1 MKKKR
6 LLSMAMAL
14 CLVLGSAAALPK
26 NAFVDSTNITASAAN
41 TATSGKCGENVS
53 WSLKDGVL
61 TISGSGKMTDYHYD
75 DSPFYNREDIKS
87 VVIKSGV
94 TSIGYDAFRDCSSLT
109 SVTIPSSV
117 TSIGSYAFEYC
128 KNFTSITIPSSVT
141 SIGEGVFRRCSSLTS
156 VTIPSSVT
164 SIGLWAF
171 DSCSSLTSI
180 TIPSSVTSIGHG
192 AFEYC
197 ENLTSITIPKSVTS
211 IGSDAFW
218 ETKWLENQQKKNPL
232 VVVNG
237 ILIDGTKCSG
247 KVTIPSSVT
256 SIGHDAFRDCSSLTG
271 VTIPNSV
278 KSISGYAFAACDNL
292 TNLVIPNSVKYIDIY
307 AFLDCKN
314 LESIVI
320 PNSVTRISE
329 CAFMNCSSL
338 TSITIPNSVTSIGDS
353 AFDGCSSLTSVTIP
367 NSVTSIGDS
376 AFYNCKSLK
385 SVTIPSSV
393 TSIGGWAF
401 GYNSDGSKITKIDG
415 FTVHVTSGSVAEK
428 YAKSKGFIIVTRL
441 SGSTR
446 FETAVEISKAGFPS
460 GSKTVVLAYGLNYA
474 DALAGVSLAKAKN
487 APILLTAQSYLPSET
502 LAEIKRLKATDVI
515 ILGGTG
521 AVGTEVEKALT
532 DNKLN
537 IERIAGKSRFETATK
552 IAQKMQTLGGNKA
565 PEDVFFVY
573 YNDFADALSVSTVAA
588 IKDAPV
594 IYLMTDGELD
604 SATSAYL
611 ASVKGKV
618 KNAYVIGGTGVIS
631 DAMMKKAGDALGVK
645 PTRVFG
651 KNRFETCVAVNNNFK
666 SVLNGDTI
674 CIATGLDF
682 PDALAGGVF
691 AAKNKAPLLLINGKA
706 ATLTL
711 SDTQQSYLTTKAP
724 KKLYVFGG
732 TGVVPDSHIQT
743 VAAASV

>member
-6 LLSMAMAL
+6 LLSMTMAL

-26 NAFVDSTNITASAAN
+26 NAFVDNTNITASAAN

-61 TISGSGKMTDYHYD
+61 TISGTGKMNDYVSKS
-75 DSPFYNREDIKS
+75 SPFYDRNDIKS
-87 VVIKSGV
+87 VEIKSGV
-94 TSIGYDAFRDCSSLT
+94 TSIGNWAFTDCRGLT
-109 SVTIPSSV
+109 
-117 TSIGSYAFEYC
+117 
-128 KNFTSITIPSSVT
+128 KITIPSSVT
-141 SIGEGVFRRCSSLTS
+141 SIGNDAFGGCTILTS
-156 VTIPSSVT
+156 VKIPSSVT
-164 SIGLWAF
+164 SIGAEAF
-171 DSCSSLTSI
+171 VYCSSLKSI
-180 TIPSSVTSIGHG
+180 TIPSSIKSIVDWTFEQCTSLTSVTIQKGVTSIGYE
-192 AFEYC
+192 AF
-197 ENLTSITIPKSVTS
+197 
-211 IGSDAFW
+211 
-218 ETKWLENQQKKNPL
+218 KNC
-232 VVVNG
+232 
-237 ILIDGTKCSG
+237 T
-247 KVTIPSSVT
+247 
-256 SIGHDAFRDCSSLTG
+256 
-271 VTIPNSV
+271 
-278 KSISGYAFAACDNL
+278 
-292 TNLVIPNSVKYIDIY
+292 
-307 AFLDCKN
+307 
-314 LESIVI
+314 
-320 PNSVTRISE
+320 
-329 CAFMNCSSL
+329 
-338 TSITIPNSVTSIGDS
+338 
-353 AFDGCSSLTSVTIP
+353 SLTSVTIP
-367 NSVTSIGDS
+367 NSVTSIGDL
-376 AFYNCKSLK
+376 AFGDCLMLS
-385 SVTIPSSV
+385 SVTIPKSV
-393 TSIGGWAF
+393 TSIGEYAIGF
-401 GYNSDGSKITKIDG
+401 DSEGMQTGGG
-415 FTVHVTSGSVAEK
+415 FTIYGVKGTAAEK
-428 YAKSKGFIIVTRL
+428 YAKDYYLKFESIPKTTRL
-441 SGSTR
+441 AGKGR

-651 KNRFETCVAVNNNFK
+651 KNRFETCVAVNEKFAN
-666 SVLNGDTI
+666 VLNGNSV
-674 CIATGLDF
+674 CVATGMDF

-691 AAKNKAPLLLINGKA
+691 AAINKAPLFLVNGKENP
-706 ATLTL
+706 LKL
-711 SDTQQSYLTTKAP
+711 SDLQKSFLGKKTPQ
-724 KKLYVFGG
+724 KLYVFGG

>member
-26 NAFVDSTNITASAAN
+26 NAFVDNTNITASAAN

-61 TISGSGKMTDYHYD
+61 TISGTGKMNDYVSKS
-75 DSPFYNREDIKS
+75 SPFYDRNDIKS
-87 VVIKSGV
+87 VEIKSGV
-94 TSIGYDAFRDCSSLT
+94 TSIGNWAFTDCRGLT
-109 SVTIPSSV
+109 
-117 TSIGSYAFEYC
+117 
-128 KNFTSITIPSSVT
+128 KITIPSSVT
-141 SIGEGVFRRCSSLTS
+141 SIGNDAFGGCTILTS
-156 VTIPSSVT
+156 VKIPSSVT
-164 SIGLWAF
+164 SIGAEAF
-171 DSCSSLTSI
+171 VYCSSLKSI
-180 TIPSSVTSIGHG
+180 TIPSSIKSIVDWTFEQCTSLTSVTIQKGVTSIGYE
-192 AFEYC
+192 AF
-197 ENLTSITIPKSVTS
+197 
-211 IGSDAFW
+211 
-218 ETKWLENQQKKNPL
+218 KNC
-232 VVVNG
+232 
-237 ILIDGTKCSG
+237 T
-247 KVTIPSSVT
+247 
-256 SIGHDAFRDCSSLTG
+256 
-271 VTIPNSV
+271 
-278 KSISGYAFAACDNL
+278 
-292 TNLVIPNSVKYIDIY
+292 
-307 AFLDCKN
+307 
-314 LESIVI
+314 
-320 PNSVTRISE
+320 
-329 CAFMNCSSL
+329 
-338 TSITIPNSVTSIGDS
+338 
-353 AFDGCSSLTSVTIP
+353 SLTSVTIP
-367 NSVTSIGDS
+367 NSVTSIGDL
-376 AFYNCKSLK
+376 AFGDCLMLS
-385 SVTIPSSV
+385 SVTIPKSV
-393 TSIGGWAF
+393 TSIGEYAIGF
-401 GYNSDGSKITKIDG
+401 DSEGMQTGGG
-415 FTVHVTSGSVAEK
+415 FTIYGVKGTAAEK
-428 YAKSKGFIIVTRL
+428 YAKDYYLKFESIPKTTRL
-441 SGSTR
+441 AGKGR

-691 AAKNKAPLLLINGKA
+691 AAKNKTPLLLINGKA

-711 SDTQQSYLTTKAP
+711 SDKQQSYLTTKAP

>member
-26 NAFVDSTNITASAAN
+26 NAFVDNTNITASAAN

-61 TISGSGKMTDYHYD
+61 TISGTGKMNDYVSKS
-75 DSPFYNREDIKS
+75 SPFYDRNDIKS
-87 VVIKSGV
+87 VEIKSGV
-94 TSIGYDAFRDCSSLT
+94 TSIGNWAFTDCRGLT
-109 SVTIPSSV
+109 
-117 TSIGSYAFEYC
+117 
-128 KNFTSITIPSSVT
+128 KITIPSSVT
-141 SIGEGVFRRCSSLTS
+141 SIGNDAFGGCTILTS
-156 VTIPSSVT
+156 VKIPSSVT
-164 SIGLWAF
+164 SIGAEAF
-171 DSCSSLTSI
+171 VYCSSLKSI
-180 TIPSSVTSIGHG
+180 TIPSSIKSIVDWTFEQCTSLTSVTIQKGVTSIGYE
-192 AFEYC
+192 AF
-197 ENLTSITIPKSVTS
+197 
-211 IGSDAFW
+211 
-218 ETKWLENQQKKNPL
+218 KNC
-232 VVVNG
+232 
-237 ILIDGTKCSG
+237 T
-247 KVTIPSSVT
+247 
-256 SIGHDAFRDCSSLTG
+256 
-271 VTIPNSV
+271 
-278 KSISGYAFAACDNL
+278 
-292 TNLVIPNSVKYIDIY
+292 
-307 AFLDCKN
+307 
-314 LESIVI
+314 
-320 PNSVTRISE
+320 
-329 CAFMNCSSL
+329 
-338 TSITIPNSVTSIGDS
+338 
-353 AFDGCSSLTSVTIP
+353 SLTSVTIP
-367 NSVTSIGDS
+367 NSVTSIGDL
-376 AFYNCKSLK
+376 AFGDCLMLS
-385 SVTIPSSV
+385 SVTIPKSV
-393 TSIGGWAF
+393 TSIGEYAIGF
-401 GYNSDGSKITKIDG
+401 DSEGMQTGGG
-415 FTVHVTSGSVAEK
+415 FTIYGVKGTAAEK
-428 YAKSKGFIIVTRL
+428 YAKDYYLKFESIPKTTRL
-441 SGSTR
+441 AGKGR

-537 IERIAGKSRFETATK
+537 IERIAGKLRFETATK

-573 YNDFADALSVSTVAA
+573 YTDFADALSVSTVAA

>member
-26 NAFVDSTNITASAAN
+26 NAFVDNTNITASAAN

-61 TISGSGKMTDYHYD
+61 TISGTGKMNDYVSKS
-75 DSPFYNREDIKS
+75 SPFYDRNDIKS
-87 VVIKSGV
+87 VEIKSGV
-94 TSIGYDAFRDCSSLT
+94 TSIGNWAFTDCRGLT
-109 SVTIPSSV
+109 
-117 TSIGSYAFEYC
+117 
-128 KNFTSITIPSSVT
+128 KITIPSSVT
-141 SIGEGVFRRCSSLTS
+141 SIGNDAFGGCTILTS
-156 VTIPSSVT
+156 VKIPSSVT
-164 SIGLWAF
+164 SIGAEAF
-171 DSCSSLTSI
+171 VYCSSLKSI
-180 TIPSSVTSIGHG
+180 TIPSSIKSIVDWTFEQCTSLTSVTIQKGVTSIGYK
-192 AFEYC
+192 AF
-197 ENLTSITIPKSVTS
+197 
-211 IGSDAFW
+211 
-218 ETKWLENQQKKNPL
+218 KNC
-232 VVVNG
+232 
-237 ILIDGTKCSG
+237 T
-247 KVTIPSSVT
+247 
-256 SIGHDAFRDCSSLTG
+256 
-271 VTIPNSV
+271 
-278 KSISGYAFAACDNL
+278 
-292 TNLVIPNSVKYIDIY
+292 
-307 AFLDCKN
+307 
-314 LESIVI
+314 
-320 PNSVTRISE
+320 
-329 CAFMNCSSL
+329 
-338 TSITIPNSVTSIGDS
+338 
-353 AFDGCSSLTSVTIP
+353 SLTSVTIP
-367 NSVTSIGDS
+367 NSVTSIGDL
-376 AFYNCKSLK
+376 AFGDCLMLS
-385 SVTIPSSV
+385 SVTIPKSV
-393 TSIGGWAF
+393 TSIGEYAIGF
-401 GYNSDGSKITKIDG
+401 DSEGMQTGGG
-415 FTVHVTSGSVAEK
+415 FTIYGVKGTAAEK
-428 YAKSKGFIIVTRL
+428 YAKDYYLKFESIPKTTRL
-441 SGSTR
+441 AGKGR

-537 IERIAGKSRFETATK
+537 IERIAGKLRFETATK

>member
-26 NAFVDSTNITASAAN
+26 NAFVDNTNITASAAN

-61 TISGSGKMTDYHYD
+61 TISGTGKMNDYVSKS
-75 DSPFYNREDIKS
+75 SPFYDRNDIKS
-87 VVIKSGV
+87 VEIKSGV
-94 TSIGYDAFRDCSSLT
+94 TSIGNWAFTDCRGLT
-109 SVTIPSSV
+109 
-117 TSIGSYAFEYC
+117 
-128 KNFTSITIPSSVT
+128 KITIPSSVT
-141 SIGEGVFRRCSSLTS
+141 SIGNDAFGGCTILTS
-156 VTIPSSVT
+156 VKIPSSVT
-164 SIGLWAF
+164 SIGAEAF
-171 DSCSSLTSI
+171 VYCSSLKSI
-180 TIPSSVTSIGHG
+180 TIPSSIKSIVDWTFEQCTSLTSVTIQKGVTSIGYE
-192 AFEYC
+192 AF
-197 ENLTSITIPKSVTS
+197 
-211 IGSDAFW
+211 
-218 ETKWLENQQKKNPL
+218 KNC
-232 VVVNG
+232 
-237 ILIDGTKCSG
+237 T
-247 KVTIPSSVT
+247 
-256 SIGHDAFRDCSSLTG
+256 
-271 VTIPNSV
+271 
-278 KSISGYAFAACDNL
+278 
-292 TNLVIPNSVKYIDIY
+292 
-307 AFLDCKN
+307 
-314 LESIVI
+314 
-320 PNSVTRISE
+320 
-329 CAFMNCSSL
+329 
-338 TSITIPNSVTSIGDS
+338 
-353 AFDGCSSLTSVTIP
+353 SLTSVTIP
-367 NSVTSIGDS
+367 NSVTSIGDL
-376 AFYNCKSLK
+376 AFGDCLMLS
-385 SVTIPSSV
+385 SVTIPKSV
-393 TSIGGWAF
+393 TSIGEYAIGF
-401 GYNSDGSKITKIDG
+401 DSEGMQTGGG
-415 FTVHVTSGSVAEK
+415 FTIYGVKGTAAEK
-428 YAKSKGFIIVTRL
+428 YAKDYYLKFESIPKTTRL
-441 SGSTR
+441 AGKGR

-706 ATLTL
+706 ATLSL
-711 SDTQQSYLTTKAP
+711 SDKQQSYLTTKAP

>member
-14 CLVLGSAAALPK
+14 CLVFGLAAALPK

-117 TSIGSYAFEYC
+117 TSIGDAAFYY
-128 KNFTSITIPSSVT
+128 
-141 SIGEGVFRRCSSLTS
+141 CSSLTS

-164 SIGLWAF
+164 SIG
-171 DSCSSLTSI
+171 
-180 TIPSSVTSIGHG
+180 
-192 AFEYC
+192 
-197 ENLTSITIPKSVTS
+197 
-211 IGSDAFW
+211 SDTFRR
-218 ETKWLENQQKKNPL
+218 TKWLENQQKKNPL

-256 SIGHDAFRDCSSLTG
+256 SIGGWAFEGCT
-271 VTIPNSV
+271 
-278 KSISGYAFAACDNL
+278 
-292 TNLVIPNSVKYIDIY
+292 
-307 AFLDCKN
+307 
-314 LESIVI
+314 
-320 PNSVTRISE
+320 
-329 CAFMNCSSL
+329 SL
-338 TSITIPNSVTSIGDS
+338 TSITIPKSVTSIGRR
-353 AFDGCSSLTSVTIP
+353 
-367 NSVTSIGDS
+367 
-376 AFYNCKSLK
+376 AFYDCDSLK
-385 SVTIPSSV
+385 SITIPSSV
-393 TSIGGWAF
+393 TSIDGWAF
-401 GYNSDGSKITKIDG
+401 GYNSDGTKSDG
-415 FTVHVTSGSVAEK
+415 FTVYVTAGSVAEK
-428 YAKSKGFIIVTRL
+428 YANENGFKFVTRL

>member
-26 NAFVDSTNITASAAN
+26 NAFVDNTNITASAAN

-61 TISGSGKMTDYHYD
+61 TISGTGKMNDYVSKS
-75 DSPFYNREDIKS
+75 SPFYDRNDIKS
-87 VVIKSGV
+87 VEIKSGV
-94 TSIGYDAFRDCSSLT
+94 TSIGNWAFTDCRGLT
-109 SVTIPSSV
+109 
-117 TSIGSYAFEYC
+117 
-128 KNFTSITIPSSVT
+128 KITIPSSVT
-141 SIGEGVFRRCSSLTS
+141 SIGNDAFGGCTILTS
-156 VTIPSSVT
+156 VKIPSSVT
-164 SIGLWAF
+164 SIGAEAF
-171 DSCSSLTSI
+171 VYCSSLKSI
-180 TIPSSVTSIGHG
+180 TIPSSIKSIVDWTFEQCTSLTSVTIQKGVTSIGYE
-192 AFEYC
+192 AF
-197 ENLTSITIPKSVTS
+197 
-211 IGSDAFW
+211 
-218 ETKWLENQQKKNPL
+218 KNC
-232 VVVNG
+232 
-237 ILIDGTKCSG
+237 T
-247 KVTIPSSVT
+247 
-256 SIGHDAFRDCSSLTG
+256 
-271 VTIPNSV
+271 
-278 KSISGYAFAACDNL
+278 
-292 TNLVIPNSVKYIDIY
+292 
-307 AFLDCKN
+307 
-314 LESIVI
+314 
-320 PNSVTRISE
+320 
-329 CAFMNCSSL
+329 
-338 TSITIPNSVTSIGDS
+338 
-353 AFDGCSSLTSVTIP
+353 SLTSVTIP
-367 NSVTSIGDS
+367 NSVTSIGDL
-376 AFYNCKSLK
+376 AFGDCLMLS
-385 SVTIPSSV
+385 SVTIPKSV
-393 TSIGGWAF
+393 TSIGEYAIGF
-401 GYNSDGSKITKIDG
+401 DSEGMQTGGG
-415 FTVHVTSGSVAEK
+415 FTIYGVKGTAAEK
-428 YAKSKGFIIVTRL
+428 YAKDYYLKFESIPKTTRL
-441 SGSTR
+441 AGKGR

-537 IERIAGKSRFETATK
+537 IERIAGKLRFETATK

-565 PEDVFFVY
+565 PEDVLFVY

>member
-26 NAFVDSTNITASAAN
+26 NAFVDNTNITASAAN

-117 TSIGSYAFEYC
+117 TSIGSD
-128 KNFTSITIPSSVT
+128 T
-141 SIGEGVFRRCSSLTS
+141 FRR
-156 VTIPSSVT
+156 
-164 SIGLWAF
+164 
-171 DSCSSLTSI
+171 
-180 TIPSSVTSIGHG
+180 
-192 AFEYC
+192 
-197 ENLTSITIPKSVTS
+197 
-211 IGSDAFW
+211 
-218 ETKWLENQQKKNPL
+218 TKWLENQQKKNPL

-256 SIGHDAFRDCSSLTG
+256 SIGGWAFEGCT
-271 VTIPNSV
+271 
-278 KSISGYAFAACDNL
+278 
-292 TNLVIPNSVKYIDIY
+292 
-307 AFLDCKN
+307 
-314 LESIVI
+314 
-320 PNSVTRISE
+320 
-329 CAFMNCSSL
+329 SL
-338 TSITIPNSVTSIGDS
+338 TSITIPKSVTSIGRR
-353 AFDGCSSLTSVTIP
+353 
-367 NSVTSIGDS
+367 
-376 AFYNCKSLK
+376 AFYDCDSLK
-385 SVTIPSSV
+385 SITIPSSV
-393 TSIGGWAF
+393 TSIDGWAF
-401 GYNSDGSKITKIDG
+401 GYNSDGTKSDG
-415 FTVHVTSGSVAEK
+415 FTLYVTAGSVAEK
-428 YAKSKGFIIVTRL
+428 YANENGFKFVTRL

-588 IKDAPV
+588 IKDAPI

-732 TGVVPDSHIQT
+732 TGVVSDSHVQT

>member
-26 NAFVDSTNITASAAN
+26 NAFVDNTNITASAAN

-61 TISGSGKMTDYHYD
+61 TISGTGKMNDYVSKS
-75 DSPFYNREDIKS
+75 SPFYDRNDIKS
-87 VVIKSGV
+87 VEIKSGV
-94 TSIGYDAFRDCSSLT
+94 TSIGNWAFTDCRGLT
-109 SVTIPSSV
+109 
-117 TSIGSYAFEYC
+117 
-128 KNFTSITIPSSVT
+128 KITIPSSVT
-141 SIGEGVFRRCSSLTS
+141 SIGNDAFGGCTILTS
-156 VTIPSSVT
+156 VKIPSSVT
-164 SIGLWAF
+164 SIGAEAF
-171 DSCSSLTSI
+171 VYCSSLKSI
-180 TIPSSVTSIGHG
+180 TIPSSIKSIVDWTFEQCTSLTSVTIQKGVTSIGYK
-192 AFEYC
+192 AF
-197 ENLTSITIPKSVTS
+197 
-211 IGSDAFW
+211 
-218 ETKWLENQQKKNPL
+218 KNC
-232 VVVNG
+232 
-237 ILIDGTKCSG
+237 T
-247 KVTIPSSVT
+247 
-256 SIGHDAFRDCSSLTG
+256 
-271 VTIPNSV
+271 
-278 KSISGYAFAACDNL
+278 
-292 TNLVIPNSVKYIDIY
+292 
-307 AFLDCKN
+307 
-314 LESIVI
+314 
-320 PNSVTRISE
+320 
-329 CAFMNCSSL
+329 
-338 TSITIPNSVTSIGDS
+338 
-353 AFDGCSSLTSVTIP
+353 SLTSVTIP
-367 NSVTSIGDS
+367 NSVTSIGDL
-376 AFYNCKSLK
+376 AFGDCLMLS
-385 SVTIPSSV
+385 SVTIPKSV
-393 TSIGGWAF
+393 TSIGEYAIGF
-401 GYNSDGSKITKIDG
+401 DSEGMQTGGG
-415 FTVHVTSGSVAEK
+415 FTIYGVKGTAAEK
-428 YAKSKGFIIVTRL
+428 YAKDYYLKFESIPKTTRL
-441 SGSTR
+441 AGKGR

>member
-61 TISGSGKMTDYHYD
+61 TISGTGKMNDYVSKS
-75 DSPFYNREDIKS
+75 SPFYDRNDIKS
-87 VVIKSGV
+87 VEIKSGV
-94 TSIGYDAFRDCSSLT
+94 TSIGNWAFTDCRGLT
-109 SVTIPSSV
+109 
-117 TSIGSYAFEYC
+117 
-128 KNFTSITIPSSVT
+128 KITIPSSVT
-141 SIGEGVFRRCSSLTS
+141 SIGNDAFGGCTILTS
-156 VTIPSSVT
+156 VKIPSSVT
-164 SIGLWAF
+164 SIGAEAF
-171 DSCSSLTSI
+171 VYCSSLKSI
-180 TIPSSVTSIGHG
+180 TIPSSIKSIVDWTFEQCTSLTSVTIQKGVTSIGYE
-192 AFEYC
+192 AF
-197 ENLTSITIPKSVTS
+197 
-211 IGSDAFW
+211 
-218 ETKWLENQQKKNPL
+218 KNC
-232 VVVNG
+232 
-237 ILIDGTKCSG
+237 T
-247 KVTIPSSVT
+247 
-256 SIGHDAFRDCSSLTG
+256 
-271 VTIPNSV
+271 
-278 KSISGYAFAACDNL
+278 
-292 TNLVIPNSVKYIDIY
+292 
-307 AFLDCKN
+307 
-314 LESIVI
+314 
-320 PNSVTRISE
+320 
-329 CAFMNCSSL
+329 
-338 TSITIPNSVTSIGDS
+338 
-353 AFDGCSSLTSVTIP
+353 SLTSVTIP
-367 NSVTSIGDS
+367 NSVTSIGDL
-376 AFYNCKSLK
+376 AFGDCLMLS
-385 SVTIPSSV
+385 SVTIPKSV
-393 TSIGGWAF
+393 TSIGEYAIGF
-401 GYNSDGSKITKIDG
+401 DSEGMQTGGG
-415 FTVHVTSGSVAEK
+415 FTIYGVKGTAAEK
-428 YAKSKGFIIVTRL
+428 YAKDYYLKFESIPKTTRL
-441 SGSTR
+441 AGKGR

-502 LAEIKRLKATDVI
+502 LAEIKRLKATDII

>member
-26 NAFVDSTNITASAAN
+26 NAFVDNTNITASAAN

-61 TISGSGKMTDYHYD
+61 TISGTGKMNDYVSKS
-75 DSPFYNREDIKS
+75 SPFYDRNDIKS
-87 VVIKSGV
+87 VEIKSGV
-94 TSIGYDAFRDCSSLT
+94 TSIGNWAFTDCRGLT
-109 SVTIPSSV
+109 
-117 TSIGSYAFEYC
+117 
-128 KNFTSITIPSSVT
+128 KITIPSSVT
-141 SIGEGVFRRCSSLTS
+141 SIGNDAFGGCTILTS
-156 VTIPSSVT
+156 VKIPSSVT
-164 SIGLWAF
+164 SIGAEAF
-171 DSCSSLTSI
+171 VYCSSLKSI
-180 TIPSSVTSIGHG
+180 TIPSSIKSIVDWTFEQCTSLTSVTIQKGVTSIGYE
-192 AFEYC
+192 AF
-197 ENLTSITIPKSVTS
+197 
-211 IGSDAFW
+211 
-218 ETKWLENQQKKNPL
+218 KNC
-232 VVVNG
+232 
-237 ILIDGTKCSG
+237 T
-247 KVTIPSSVT
+247 
-256 SIGHDAFRDCSSLTG
+256 
-271 VTIPNSV
+271 
-278 KSISGYAFAACDNL
+278 
-292 TNLVIPNSVKYIDIY
+292 
-307 AFLDCKN
+307 
-314 LESIVI
+314 
-320 PNSVTRISE
+320 
-329 CAFMNCSSL
+329 
-338 TSITIPNSVTSIGDS
+338 
-353 AFDGCSSLTSVTIP
+353 SLTSVTIP
-367 NSVTSIGDS
+367 NSVTSIGDL
-376 AFYNCKSLK
+376 AFGDCLMLS
-385 SVTIPSSV
+385 SVTIPKSV
-393 TSIGGWAF
+393 TSIGEYAIGF
-401 GYNSDGSKITKIDG
+401 DSEGMQTGGG
-415 FTVHVTSGSVAEK
+415 FTIYGVKGTAAEK
-428 YAKSKGFIIVTRL
+428 YAKDYYLKFESIPKTTRL
-441 SGSTR
+441 AGKGR

-537 IERIAGKSRFETATK
+537 IERIAGKLRFETATK

>member
-26 NAFVDSTNITASAAN
+26 NAFVDNTNITASAAN

-61 TISGSGKMTDYHYD
+61 TISGTGKMNDYVSKS
-75 DSPFYNREDIKS
+75 SPFYDRNDIKS
-87 VVIKSGV
+87 VEIKSGV
-94 TSIGYDAFRDCSSLT
+94 TSIGNWAFTDCRGLT
-109 SVTIPSSV
+109 
-117 TSIGSYAFEYC
+117 
-128 KNFTSITIPSSVT
+128 KITIPSSVT
-141 SIGEGVFRRCSSLTS
+141 SIGNDAFGGCTILTS
-156 VTIPSSVT
+156 VKIPSSVT
-164 SIGLWAF
+164 SIGAEAF
-171 DSCSSLTSI
+171 VYCSSLKSI
-180 TIPSSVTSIGHG
+180 TIPSSIKSIVDWTFEQCTSLTSVTIQKGVTSIGYK
-192 AFEYC
+192 AF
-197 ENLTSITIPKSVTS
+197 
-211 IGSDAFW
+211 
-218 ETKWLENQQKKNPL
+218 KNC
-232 VVVNG
+232 
-237 ILIDGTKCSG
+237 T
-247 KVTIPSSVT
+247 
-256 SIGHDAFRDCSSLTG
+256 
-271 VTIPNSV
+271 
-278 KSISGYAFAACDNL
+278 
-292 TNLVIPNSVKYIDIY
+292 
-307 AFLDCKN
+307 
-314 LESIVI
+314 
-320 PNSVTRISE
+320 
-329 CAFMNCSSL
+329 
-338 TSITIPNSVTSIGDS
+338 
-353 AFDGCSSLTSVTIP
+353 SLTSVTIP
-367 NSVTSIGDS
+367 NSVTSIGDL
-376 AFYNCKSLK
+376 AFGDCLMLS
-385 SVTIPSSV
+385 SVTIPKSV
-393 TSIGGWAF
+393 TSIGEYAIGF
-401 GYNSDGSKITKIDG
+401 DSEGMQTGGG
-415 FTVHVTSGSVAEK
+415 FTIYGVKGTAAEK
-428 YAKSKGFIIVTRL
+428 YAKDYYLKFESIPKTTRL
-441 SGSTR
+441 AGKGR

-532 DNKLN
+532 DNRLN

>member
-26 NAFVDSTNITASAAN
+26 NAFVDNTNITASAAN

-61 TISGSGKMTDYHYD
+61 TISGTGKMNDYVSKS
-75 DSPFYNREDIKS
+75 SPFYDRNDIKS
-87 VVIKSGV
+87 VEIKSGV
-94 TSIGYDAFRDCSSLT
+94 TSIGNWAFTDCRGLT
-109 SVTIPSSV
+109 
-117 TSIGSYAFEYC
+117 
-128 KNFTSITIPSSVT
+128 KITIPSSVT
-141 SIGEGVFRRCSSLTS
+141 SIGNDAFGGCTILTS
-156 VTIPSSVT
+156 VKIPSSVT
-164 SIGLWAF
+164 SIGAEAF
-171 DSCSSLTSI
+171 VYCSSLKSI
-180 TIPSSVTSIGHG
+180 TIPSSIKSIVDWTFEQCTSLTSVTIQKGVTSIGYE
-192 AFEYC
+192 AF
-197 ENLTSITIPKSVTS
+197 
-211 IGSDAFW
+211 
-218 ETKWLENQQKKNPL
+218 KNC
-232 VVVNG
+232 
-237 ILIDGTKCSG
+237 T
-247 KVTIPSSVT
+247 
-256 SIGHDAFRDCSSLTG
+256 
-271 VTIPNSV
+271 
-278 KSISGYAFAACDNL
+278 
-292 TNLVIPNSVKYIDIY
+292 
-307 AFLDCKN
+307 
-314 LESIVI
+314 
-320 PNSVTRISE
+320 
-329 CAFMNCSSL
+329 
-338 TSITIPNSVTSIGDS
+338 
-353 AFDGCSSLTSVTIP
+353 SLTSVTIP
-367 NSVTSIGDS
+367 NSVTSIGDL
-376 AFYNCKSLK
+376 AFGDCLMLS
-385 SVTIPSSV
+385 SVTIPKSV
-393 TSIGGWAF
+393 TSIGEYAIGF
-401 GYNSDGSKITKIDG
+401 DSEGMQTGGG
-415 FTVHVTSGSVAEK
+415 FTIYGVKGTAAEK
-428 YAKSKGFIIVTRL
+428 YAKDYYLKFESIPKTTRL
-441 SGSTR
+441 AGKGR

-487 APILLTAQSYLPSET
+487 APILLTAQTYLPSET

-691 AAKNKAPLLLINGKA
+691 AAKNKTPLLLINGKA

-711 SDTQQSYLTTKAP
+711 SDKQQSYLTTKAP

-732 TGVVPDSHIQT
+732 TGVVPDSHVQT

>member
-14 CLVLGSAAALPK
+14 CLVLGSAAGLPK
-26 NAFVDSTNITASAAN
+26 NAFVDNTNITASAAN

-61 TISGSGKMTDYHYD
+61 TISGTGKMNDYVSKS
-75 DSPFYNREDIKS
+75 SPFYDRNDIKS
-87 VVIKSGV
+87 VEIKSGV
-94 TSIGYDAFRDCSSLT
+94 TSIGNWAFTDCRGLT
-109 SVTIPSSV
+109 
-117 TSIGSYAFEYC
+117 
-128 KNFTSITIPSSVT
+128 KITIPSSVT
-141 SIGEGVFRRCSSLTS
+141 SIGNDAFGGCTILTS
-156 VTIPSSVT
+156 VKIPSSVT
-164 SIGLWAF
+164 SIGAEAF
-171 DSCSSLTSI
+171 VYCSSLKSI
-180 TIPSSVTSIGHG
+180 TIPSSIKSIVDWTFEQCTSLTSVTIQKGVTSIGYK
-192 AFEYC
+192 AF
-197 ENLTSITIPKSVTS
+197 
-211 IGSDAFW
+211 
-218 ETKWLENQQKKNPL
+218 KNC
-232 VVVNG
+232 
-237 ILIDGTKCSG
+237 T
-247 KVTIPSSVT
+247 
-256 SIGHDAFRDCSSLTG
+256 
-271 VTIPNSV
+271 
-278 KSISGYAFAACDNL
+278 
-292 TNLVIPNSVKYIDIY
+292 
-307 AFLDCKN
+307 
-314 LESIVI
+314 
-320 PNSVTRISE
+320 
-329 CAFMNCSSL
+329 
-338 TSITIPNSVTSIGDS
+338 
-353 AFDGCSSLTSVTIP
+353 SLTSVTIP
-367 NSVTSIGDS
+367 NSVTSIGDL
-376 AFYNCKSLK
+376 AFGDCLMLS
-385 SVTIPSSV
+385 SVTIPKSV
-393 TSIGGWAF
+393 TSIGEYAIGF
-401 GYNSDGSKITKIDG
+401 DSEGMQTGGG
-415 FTVHVTSGSVAEK
+415 FTIYGVKGTAAEK
-428 YAKSKGFIIVTRL
+428 YAKDYYLKFESIPKTTRL
-441 SGSTR
+441 AGKGR

-521 AVGTEVEKALT
+521 AVGTEVEKTLT

-552 IAQKMQTLGGNKA
+552 IAQKIQTLGGNKA

-732 TGVVPDSHIQT
+732 TVVVPDSHIQT

>member
-26 NAFVDSTNITASAAN
+26 NAFVYSTNITASAAN

-117 TSIGSYAFEYC
+117 TSIGGAAFYY
-128 KNFTSITIPSSVT
+128 
-141 SIGEGVFRRCSSLTS
+141 CSSLTS

-164 SIGLWAF
+164 SIG
-171 DSCSSLTSI
+171 
-180 TIPSSVTSIGHG
+180 
-192 AFEYC
+192 
-197 ENLTSITIPKSVTS
+197 
-211 IGSDAFW
+211 SDTFRR
-218 ETKWLENQQKKNPL
+218 TKWLENQQKKNPL

-256 SIGHDAFRDCSSLTG
+256 SIGGWAFEGCT
-271 VTIPNSV
+271 
-278 KSISGYAFAACDNL
+278 
-292 TNLVIPNSVKYIDIY
+292 
-307 AFLDCKN
+307 
-314 LESIVI
+314 
-320 PNSVTRISE
+320 
-329 CAFMNCSSL
+329 SL
-338 TSITIPNSVTSIGDS
+338 TSITIPKSVTSIGRR
-353 AFDGCSSLTSVTIP
+353 
-367 NSVTSIGDS
+367 
-376 AFYNCKSLK
+376 AFYDCDSLK
-385 SVTIPSSV
+385 SITIPSSV
-393 TSIGGWAF
+393 TSIDGWAF
-401 GYNSDGSKITKIDG
+401 GYNSDGTKSDG
-415 FTVHVTSGSVAEK
+415 FTVYVTAGSVAEK
-428 YAKSKGFIIVTRL
+428 YANENGFKFVTRL

-552 IAQKMQTLGGNKA
+552 IAQRMQTLGGNKA

-691 AAKNKAPLLLINGKA
+691 AAKNKTPLLLINGKA

-711 SDTQQSYLTTKAP
+711 SDKQQSYLTTKAP

>member
-26 NAFVDSTNITASAAN
+26 NAFVDNTNITASAAN

-61 TISGSGKMTDYHYD
+61 TISGTGKMNDYVSKS
-75 DSPFYNREDIKS
+75 SPFYDRNDIKS
-87 VVIKSGV
+87 VEIKSGV
-94 TSIGYDAFRDCSSLT
+94 TSIGNWAFTDCRGLT
-109 SVTIPSSV
+109 
-117 TSIGSYAFEYC
+117 
-128 KNFTSITIPSSVT
+128 KITIPSSVT
-141 SIGEGVFRRCSSLTS
+141 SIGNDAFGGCTILTS
-156 VTIPSSVT
+156 VKIPSSVT
-164 SIGLWAF
+164 SIGAEAF
-171 DSCSSLTSI
+171 VYCSSLKSI
-180 TIPSSVTSIGHG
+180 TIPSSIKSIVDWTFEQCTSLTSVTIQKGVTSIGYE
-192 AFEYC
+192 AF
-197 ENLTSITIPKSVTS
+197 
-211 IGSDAFW
+211 
-218 ETKWLENQQKKNPL
+218 KNC
-232 VVVNG
+232 
-237 ILIDGTKCSG
+237 T
-247 KVTIPSSVT
+247 
-256 SIGHDAFRDCSSLTG
+256 
-271 VTIPNSV
+271 
-278 KSISGYAFAACDNL
+278 
-292 TNLVIPNSVKYIDIY
+292 
-307 AFLDCKN
+307 
-314 LESIVI
+314 
-320 PNSVTRISE
+320 
-329 CAFMNCSSL
+329 
-338 TSITIPNSVTSIGDS
+338 
-353 AFDGCSSLTSVTIP
+353 SLTSVTIP
-367 NSVTSIGDS
+367 NSVTSIGDL
-376 AFYNCKSLK
+376 AFGDCLMLS
-385 SVTIPSSV
+385 SVTIPKSV
-393 TSIGGWAF
+393 TSIGEYAIGF
-401 GYNSDGSKITKIDG
+401 DSEGMQTGGG
-415 FTVHVTSGSVAEK
+415 FTIYGVKGTAAEK
-428 YAKSKGFIIVTRL
+428 YAKDYYLKFESIPKTTRL
-441 SGSTR
+441 AGKGR

-651 KNRFETCVAVNNNFK
+651 KNRFETCVAVNEKFAN
-666 SVLNGDTI
+666 VLNGNSV
-674 CIATGLDF
+674 CVATGMDF

-691 AAKNKAPLLLINGKA
+691 AAINKAPLFLVNGKENP
-706 ATLTL
+706 LKL
-711 SDTQQSYLTTKAP
+711 SDLQKSFLGKKTPQ
-724 KKLYVFGG
+724 KLYVFGG
-732 TGVVPDSHIQT
+732 TGVVSDSHVQT

>member
-26 NAFVDSTNITASAAN
+26 NAFVDNTNITASAAN

-61 TISGSGKMTDYHYD
+61 TISGTGKMNDYVSKS
-75 DSPFYNREDIKS
+75 SPFYDRNDIKS
-87 VVIKSGV
+87 VEIKSGV
-94 TSIGYDAFRDCSSLT
+94 TSIGNWAFTDCRGLT
-109 SVTIPSSV
+109 
-117 TSIGSYAFEYC
+117 
-128 KNFTSITIPSSVT
+128 KITIPSSVT
-141 SIGEGVFRRCSSLTS
+141 SIGNDAFGGCTILTS
-156 VTIPSSVT
+156 VKIPSSVT
-164 SIGLWAF
+164 SIGAEAF
-171 DSCSSLTSI
+171 VYCSSLKSI
-180 TIPSSVTSIGHG
+180 TIPSSIKSIVDWTFEQCTSLTSVTIQKGVTSIGYE
-192 AFEYC
+192 AF
-197 ENLTSITIPKSVTS
+197 
-211 IGSDAFW
+211 
-218 ETKWLENQQKKNPL
+218 KNC
-232 VVVNG
+232 
-237 ILIDGTKCSG
+237 T
-247 KVTIPSSVT
+247 
-256 SIGHDAFRDCSSLTG
+256 
-271 VTIPNSV
+271 
-278 KSISGYAFAACDNL
+278 
-292 TNLVIPNSVKYIDIY
+292 
-307 AFLDCKN
+307 
-314 LESIVI
+314 
-320 PNSVTRISE
+320 
-329 CAFMNCSSL
+329 
-338 TSITIPNSVTSIGDS
+338 
-353 AFDGCSSLTSVTIP
+353 SLTSVTIP
-367 NSVTSIGDS
+367 NSVTSIGDL
-376 AFYNCKSLK
+376 AFGDCLMLS
-385 SVTIPSSV
+385 SVTIPKSV
-393 TSIGGWAF
+393 TSIGEYAIGF
-401 GYNSDGSKITKIDG
+401 DSEGMQTGGG
-415 FTVHVTSGSVAEK
+415 FTIYGVKGTAAEK
-428 YAKSKGFIIVTRL
+428 YAKDYYLKFESIPKTTRL
-441 SGSTR
+441 AGKGR

-573 YNDFADALSVSTVAA
+573 YNYLADARSVSTVAA

-691 AAKNKAPLLLINGKA
+691 AAKNKTPLLLINGKA

-711 SDTQQSYLTTKAP
+711 SDKQQSYLTTKAP